1 MNIPV
6 ARLLESRVRGV
17 VAVVALA
24 LLYGCSSPTVKDD
37 GKPAVEER
45 TPTPAAP
52 AGGASTAPQQGG
64 GVTAK
69 PLAPSTASSA
79 PNPLKDPNNILS
91 KRSIF
96 YDYDSDV
103 IKEEFQAI
111 LRAHARYLVE
121 NRSAKVLVQGNTDE
135 RGGREYNLALG
146 QRRAEAVRRALVLMN
161 VQEAQVEAVSLGKEK
176 PRCDAQTD
184 ACFAQNRRSDLL
196 YNGEY

>member
-1 MNIPV
+1 MKNPV
-6 ARLLESRVRGV
+6 GSLLGARMRGV
-17 VAVVALA
+17 VVVFALA
-24 LLYGCSSPTVKDD
+24 ALYGCSSPTVKDD

-52 AGGASTAPQQGG
+52 AGAASTPPRQDG

-69 PLAPSTASSA
+69 PLAPSTATTA

-103 IKEEFQAI
+103 IKEEFQVI
-111 LRAHARYLVE
+111 LRAHARYLVD

-146 QRRAEAVRRALVLMN
+146 QRRAEAVKRALVLMN
-161 VQEAQVEAVSLGKEK
+161 VQESQVEAVSLGKEK

-196 YNGEY
+196 YGGEY